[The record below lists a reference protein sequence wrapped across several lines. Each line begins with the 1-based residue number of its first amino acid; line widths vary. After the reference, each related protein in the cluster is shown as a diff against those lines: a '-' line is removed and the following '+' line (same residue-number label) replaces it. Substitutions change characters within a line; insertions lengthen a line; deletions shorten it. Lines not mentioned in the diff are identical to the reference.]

1 MAAMVTRTGSPILT
15 RWPVRWP
22 ATPPASL
29 SNSHQSSTLERAKCS
44 RSDLA

>member
-1 MAAMVTRTGSPILT
+1 MAAMVTRTGSPILI

-22 ATPPASL
+22 ITPLASL
-29 SNSHQSSTLERAKCS
+29 SISPQSATLECATSS